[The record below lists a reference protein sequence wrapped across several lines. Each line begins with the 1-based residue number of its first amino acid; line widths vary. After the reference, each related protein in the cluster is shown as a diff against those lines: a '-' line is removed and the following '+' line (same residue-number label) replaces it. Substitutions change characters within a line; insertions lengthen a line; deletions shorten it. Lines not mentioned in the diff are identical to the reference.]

1 MVDNR
6 SLRIGGKEIGI
17 FRSKFIVSCELSTI
31 VNLDS
36 LEWLVTRAFLNL
48 FRLFTD
54 RVSADNSSVNRV
66 LAVEMWSVLVAD
78 EELRTVRVWTGI
90 GHRKNT
96 FMSVREP
103 NLLVLELLSIN
114 TLATC
119 AVSSSRITSLHH
131 EVRDDSVEA
140 VALVVEL
147 FSLFSCAECSKI
159 LCSLWHVLIENLKYN
174 STGLIAIFAFF
185 SDRDI
190 KVRLH
195 IFLLEVWKAIMVAR
209 YFGII
214 FLIVDTFFEE
224 SRKSFLLLLSLA
236 RFLVFDRRELI
247 TQLDILWR

>member
-1 MVDNR
+1 MDY
-6 SLRIGGKEIGI
+6 
-17 FRSKFIVSCELSTI
+17 
-31 VNLDS
+31 
-36 LEWLVTRAFLNL
+36 
-48 FRLFTD
+48 
-54 RVSADNSSVNRV
+54 SSVDGV
-66 LAVEMWSVLVAD
+66 LSVEMWSVSVAD
-78 EELRTVRVWTGI
+78 EELRTVRVCTGI
-90 GHRKNT
+90 SHRKNT
-96 FMSVREP
+96 FVSVRVP

-147 FSLFSCAECSKI
+147 LSLFSCAKGSKI
-159 LCSLWHVLIENLKYN
+159 LGSLWHVLIENLEYN

-195 IFLLEVWKAIMVAR
+195 IFLLEVWEAIIVAR
-209 YFGII
+209 CFGIV
-214 FLIVDTFFEE
+214 FLIVDTFVEE
-224 SRKSFLLLLSLA
+224 SRKSFLLLFSLA

-247 TQLDILWR
+247 AQLCILWR